1 MMSSTSPDRSNH
13 VVTLLP
19 LTLDDLEDVVA
30 LEARTYSTPW
40 SEQVFRDELTAD
52 NRSYLKAVDA
62 EGRLVGYAGLMEVAE
77 EAHVTT
83 VVVDPDHRGGRVG
96 TRLMLSLVTSAIG
109 AGARSLTLE
118 VRVSNAAAQSL
129 YRRFGMAPVGVRK
142 DYYLDEDALVMWA
155 HEIDSPEYLARLDE
169 IGRGVA

>member
-1 MMSSTSPDRSNH
+1 MMSSTSPDRSH
-13 VVTLLP
+13 QEVTLLP
-19 LTLDDLEDVVA
+19 LTLDDLEDAVA

-40 SEQVFRDELTAD
+40 SEQVFREELTAD
-52 NRSYLKAVDA
+52 NRSYLKAVDD
-62 EGRLVGYAGLMEVAE
+62 EGRLVGYAGLMEVGE

-96 TRLMLSLVTSAIG
+96 TRLMRSLVISAID

-142 DYYLDEDALVMWA
+142 GYYLDEDALVMWA
-155 HEIDSPEYLARLDE
+155 HEIDAPEYVDRLDD
-169 IGRGVA
+169 IGRDLG